1 MRFGFRFLKYILMLE
16 ETMKAK
22 GKK

>member
-1 MRFGFRFLKYILMLE
+1 MRFGFRFLKYILMME
-16 ETMKAK
+16 ETLKAK